1 MTDPTQANAP
11 PAPDDIARLTRAM
24 RELHRLIGT
33 GVLRGMQGGL
43 QDHDLTFAQM
53 TALHGLRAGAP
64 LTVSALAAQTRLSL
78 PATSHLVERL
88 VRRGLAE
95 RRENPDNRREK
106 LVVPTAAGL
115 AVVSRM
121 DAQFVGAYAAA
132 FQPVRPPVLRAAADA
147 VQALIEDITPSGSE
161 ETP

>member
-11 PAPDDIARLTRAM
+11 PPSGDAARLTQAL
-24 RELHRLIGT
+24 RELHRRIGA
-33 GVLRGMQGGL
+33 GVLRSMQGGL

-53 TALHGLRAGAP
+53 MALHGLRAGAP

-106 LVVPTAAGL
+106 LVAPTPAGL

-121 DAQFVGAYAAA
+121 DTRFVEAYAAA
-132 FQPVRPPVLRAAADA
+132 FRSVPPPVLRAAADA
-147 VQALIEDITPSGSE
+147 VQALVADLPLPSSEDPS
-161 ETP
+161 